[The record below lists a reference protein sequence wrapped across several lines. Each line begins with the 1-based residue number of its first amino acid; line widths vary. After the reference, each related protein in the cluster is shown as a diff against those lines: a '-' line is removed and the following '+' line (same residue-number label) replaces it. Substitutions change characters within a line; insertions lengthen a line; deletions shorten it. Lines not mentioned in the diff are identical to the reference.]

1 MKCTVYLVDTY
12 SEIFPGGIGRIEYQG
27 SGSNLNQV
35 ILGGVSS
42 GSRDIGTDWY
52 LNRGDHTYTGT
63 TLDGK
68 SYTVNIHNEVAY
80 SGGIAVSWFI
90 KKISQTV
97 TENSV
102 TINFDVHA
110 YRKYV
115 NDSFNMPTDILNL
128 FSYGLA
134 KFWENVTVP
143 ANSFKEITLL
153 DSEYGTESFIKIISI
168 TGFKSST
175 GNLLLGDYA
184 MDQTSS
190 GLELQCKVFN
200 PTNAAITADI
210 YLELAYIYR

>member
-1 MKCTVYLVDTY
+1 MKCTVYLIDTY

-27 SGSNLNQV
+27 SGTNLNQV

-97 TENSV
+97 TENAI

-115 NDSFNMPTDILNL
+115 NDSFNMPTDINSL
-128 FSYGLA
+128 FNYSVSKL
-134 KFWENVTVP
+134 WQNVNIP
-143 ANSFKEITLL
+143 ANSFKELSDI
-153 DSEYGTESFIKIISI
+153 DSDYGTESPAKFIGII
-168 TGFKSST
+168 GFQSST
-175 GNLLLGDYA
+175 GNLLLGDHVI
-184 MDQTSS
+184 DQTYS
-190 GLELQCKVFN
+190 GLEIQCKVFN
-200 PTNAAITADI
+200 PTNAAVTADI
-210 YLELAYIYR
+210 YLELLYIDR